1 MDGVLIDSEPLW
13 RRAEIEIFANV
24 GLVLRD
30 SDCRKTQGLRIDEAV
45 TYWHERSPWSGLSCS
60 EVAEC
65 IVARVAELIRREGQ
79 LMPGAQIAL
88 DWAANSGWRIALA
101 SSSTGF
107 LIETTLDQLGIRDY
121 FEVVRSA
128 ENEAAGKPHPDVY
141 LAAARDLRLEP
152 GACTAIE
159 DSPNGVAAA
168 LAAGMQCLAI
178 PPPEDRDDPRFASA
192 TAILPSLEELEA
204 AMQSLPPPS
213 GGI

>member
-13 RRAEIEIFANV
+13 RRAEIEAFASV
-24 GLVLRD
+24 GLVLCD
-30 SDCRKTQGLRIDEAV
+30 SDCRETQGLRIDEAV
-45 TYWHERSPWSGLSCS
+45 RYWHERRPWFGPSCS
-60 EVAEC
+60 QVAEQ
-65 IVARVAELIRREGQ
+65 IVARVAEHIRREGR
-79 LMPGAQIAL
+79 LMRGAQIAL
-88 DWAANSGWRIALA
+88 DWAANSGWRLALA

-141 LAAARDLRLEP
+141 LSAARDLALDP

-159 DSPNGVAAA
+159 DSANGVAAA
-168 LAAGMQCLAI
+168 LAAGMRCLAI

-192 TAILPSLEELEA
+192 TAVLPSLEELETA
-204 AMQSLPPPS
+204 IQSLPS
-213 GGI
+213 GGV